1 MRQPHVIRLR
11 GPWEY
16 SPLERLGSTG
26 PLPPPGKIKMPCDWA
41 DTLGRDFRGRVCYL
55 RRFGKPGFPEPYEQM
70 WIVFSGVRARATV
83 SLNGQPLGEVESDD
97 PGNFEVTGKLDFR
110 NVLEVIIEQ
119 PADAADPGGIIGEVR
134 LEIE

>member
-16 SPLERLGSTG
+16 SPLERFDANA
-26 PLPPPGKIKMPCDWA
+26 PLPPAGKLTMPTDWA

-55 RRFGKPGFPEPYEQM
+55 RRFGRPGFPEPYEQM
-70 WIVFSGVRARATV
+70 WIVFSGVRSRATV
-83 SLNGQPLGEVESDD
+83 LLNGQPLGQIEGDD
-97 PGNFEVTGKLDFR
+97 PGNFEVTNRLEFR
-110 NVLEVIIEQ
+110 NVLEVIVEH
-119 PADAADPGGIIGEVR
+119 PANATEPGGIIGEVK